1 MLQCNLWSHNP
12 FSVLFCV
19 FFFRCLVSYGP
30 SNLLR
35 RPPTLSLW
43 PLSICGTFLVVG
55 LPVALR
61 AGASTLL
68 GWMLSYP
75 VSRVGGGYNRAS
87 LPFLVAW
94 TRPFAIGSWG
104 ELLSPPD
111 SDHSI
116 HAETGCYHR

>member
-1 MLQCNLWSHNP
+1 MFFHDVAVQPLESL
-12 FSVLFCV
+12 SVFCFV
-19 FFFRCLVSYGP
+19 LCVCFFFCRCLVSYGP
-30 SNLLR
+30 SNLLL

-75 VSRVGGGYNRAS
+75 VSRVGVGIAAACC
-87 LPFLVAW
+87 LLLLAVAW
-94 TRPFAIGSWG
+94 ASKLR
-104 ELLSPPD
+104 
-111 SDHSI
+111 
-116 HAETGCYHR
+116 C

>member
-1 MLQCNLWSHNP
+1 M
-12 FSVLFCV
+12 CV

-43 PLSICGTFLVVG
+43 PLSICGTFLVVS

-75 VSRVGGGYNRAS
+75 VSRVGVGIAAACCCLG
-87 LPFLVAW
+87 LQ
-94 TRPFAIGSWG
+94 T
-104 ELLSPPD
+104 
-111 SDHSI
+111 
-116 HAETGCYHR
+116 

>member
-1 MLQCNLWSHNP
+1 MTRTNLDVFHDVAVQPLESQ
-12 FSVLFCV
+12 SVFGFVMC
-19 FFFRCLVSYGP
+19 FFRCLVSYGP

-75 VSRVGGGYNRAS
+75 VSRVGVGIAAACC
-87 LPFLVAW
+87 LLLLAVAW
-94 TRPFAIGSWG
+94 ASKLR
-104 ELLSPPD
+104 
-111 SDHSI
+111 
-116 HAETGCYHR
+116 C